1 MPAFKRSD
9 INEYFILKFCGFFIH
24 LYEGIFY
31 LKIFVHL
38 YEGIFILKFCE
49 FLSILERTKALA
61 SCPIINTK
69 LVLYILSQYK
79 EILYFHEILIAFV
92 RSINESFY
100 YVFLISN
107 ILYKNLTP
115 YPGGIHKIQ
124 IISILRT
131 LGYTNF

>member
-1 MPAFKRSD
+1 MKVF
-9 INEYFILKFCGFFIH
+9 FILKFSFI
-24 LYEGIFY
+24 YMKAY
-31 LKIFVHL
+31 
-38 YEGIFILKFCE
+38 FILKFCE
-49 FLSILERTKALA
+49 FLLILERTKALA

-69 LVLYILSQYK
+69 FVLYILSQYK